1 MKFRNYVGLLI
12 VMMLCVACPNDDDD
26 DEFEVVLA
34 DRVAQALEDDALILE
49 YLQTHFYNYEEFEN
63 PPTGFDFQIVFD
75 TIAGE
80 NMDKMSIFD
89 RGTATG
95 ALRDTTYVR
104 SDATQTLYKLV
115 VREGVG
121 TTRSSIADSLF
132 VNLQGTVIGG
142 NVFENSENPLW
153 FDLTATVD
161 GFTQGLGNIGN
172 VRGAS
177 GFSQNADG
185 TTAFNNDYEIGALF
199 IPSGLGFFANPPS
212 TNIPIFS
219 SLIFTYDVFQVEESD
234 HDRDGIRTLLE
245 DVDGN
250 GFFFDDID
258 NTDGDALFNFLDID
272 DDNDRVFT
280 EFEIATTITTI
291 INADGEEEEVEVF
304 ESFLDTD
311 GDGVFDHLD
320 TDDDGDGID
329 TEDEVN
335 VNNVTGVVTFTDT
348 DGDGIP
354 DYLDSD
360 S

>member
-1 MKFRNYVGLLI
+1 MKFRYYLGLLTI
-12 VMMLCVACPNDDDD
+12 MFLCVACPNDDDD
-26 DEFEVVLA
+26 DFEVIPA
-34 DRVAQALEDDALILE
+34 DRGEQTIIDDALILE

-63 PPTGFDFQIVFD
+63 PPADFDFKIVFD
-75 TIAGE
+75 TIAGD
-80 NMDKMSIFD
+80 NIDRMSIFD
-89 RGTATG
+89 FGMATG
-95 ALRDTTYVR
+95 RLRDTTYVR
-104 SDATQTLYKLV
+104 SDASQTLYKLV

-121 TTRSSIADSLF
+121 ETPSSIADSLF
-132 VNLQGTVIGG
+132 VNLQGTLLEGD
-142 NVFENSENPLW
+142 VFENSENPLW

-177 GFSQNADG
+177 GFTQNGDG
-185 TTAFNNDYEIGALF
+185 TIEFNNDYEIGALF

-212 TNIPIFS
+212 TNIPVFS
-219 SLIFTYDVFQVEESD
+219 SLIFTYDIFQVVESD
-234 HDRDGIRTLLE
+234 HDNDGIRSLLE
-245 DVDGN
+245 DVDNN
-250 GFFFDDID
+250 GFLFDDID
-258 NTDGDALFNFLDID
+258 NTDGDGLFNFIDND
-272 DDNDRVFT
+272 DDNDRVLT
-280 EFEIATTITTI
+280 EFEIMTSITTI
-291 INADGEEEEVEVF
+291 INMDGEEEQVEVF

-335 VNNVTGVVTFTDT
+335 INNVTGAVTFTDT